1 MSTEITE
8 AEISGFWSLMVRM
21 YKHRDTIR
29 EASNKIV
36 AYCDQIDAQ
45 DTFET
50 FEKSLRGEFDVTE
63 VKKMFSNIQKEI
75 NIILSLAHEISPHL
89 SNKSYVSN
97 LSTMA
102 SLLLTQMSL
111 PANYVGVKL
120 KEISWSARTFAQ
132 SSNKL
137 ILSPNRKSI
146 KLAFGI
152 DVGSEWARLR
162 AYIERNYSNY

>member
-1 MSTEITE
+1 MSTDVTNF
-8 AEISGFWSLMVRM
+8 EISGFWSLMARM
-21 YKHRDTIR
+21 YRNLDTIR
-29 EASNKIV
+29 EASNRIV
-36 AYCDQIDAQ
+36 AYCDQIDAK

-50 FEKSLRGEFDVTE
+50 FEQSLHGKFEATE
-63 VKKMFSNIQKEI
+63 VKRTFSNVQKEI
-75 NIILSLAHEISPHL
+75 NVILSHAHEISPHL

-111 PANYVGVKL
+111 PANYVGMKL
-120 KEISWSARTFAQ
+120 KEISWGARTFAQ
-132 SSNKL
+132 SSNRL

-152 DVGSEWARLR
+152 DVGSEWARLK